1 MTTTTLQDAIQRFA
15 FKSRFIR
22 IAMGFAFSAA
32 LACAADWDPAAA
44 AKYLDSRQEKW
55 FAWPTAALKG
65 GPCLSCHT
73 GITYMLARPVLRGA
87 LGETAPA
94 RWETGM
100 LEGLKARVEDN
111 SPLDHLGRAQVVLA
125 ALALAVNDQRSG
137 RGLAGETEAAF
148 RRMWSLQAG
157 DGTLKGAFPWATGT
171 LEPYASDAT
180 YMGASLAALAVAM
193 APGNYRSRPEIRGN
207 LDALE
212 NHLRNSANGQALH
225 HRLISLWASAKLK
238 GLLPEAAAQQI
249 LKETWQGQE
258 ADGGWTLKSLGPW
271 KDHPQAPP
279 QPGSNA
285 YATALVALSVQEYGI
300 SREDPRVVKA
310 LNWLKAHQD
319 PHDGAWAA
327 ASFNK
332 QYEAGSMQIEFM
344 RDAATGFA
352 VLALLGGTGLN

>member
-1 MTTTTLQDAIQRFA
+1 MFTRMALVLA
-15 FKSRFIR
+15 FSG
-22 IAMGFAFSAA
+22 ALGFAV
-32 LACAADWDPAAA
+32 DWDPAAA

-55 FAWPTAALKG
+55 FAWPRAASKG

-73 GITYMLARPVLRGA
+73 GLMYMLARPVLRRA
-87 LGETAPA
+87 LGETAPI

-100 LEGLKARVEDN
+100 VEGLKARVEDN
-111 SPLDHLGRAQVVLA
+111 PAPDAADAQPVLA
-125 ALALAVNDQRSG
+125 ALVLAIDDQRSA
-137 RGLAGETEAAF
+137 RGLSRETEAAF
-148 RRMWSLQAG
+148 RRMWRLQVG
-157 DGTLKGAFPWATGT
+157 DGTRKGAFPWNNSGRD
-171 LEPYASDAT
+171 PYSNEAT
-180 YMGASLAALAVAM
+180 YMGALLAALAVAI
-193 APGNYRSRPEIRGN
+193 APDNYRSRPEIRGN
-207 LDALE
+207 LEALG
-212 NHLRNSANGQALH
+212 NHLRNSANGQPLH

-238 GLLPEAAAQQI
+238 GLLPEATAQQI
-249 LKETWQGQE
+249 LTETWQGQE

-271 KDHPQAPP
+271 KDHPQSPP

-319 PHDGAWAA
+319 SHDGAWAA
-327 ASFNK
+327 ASFNR

-352 VLALLGGTGLN
+352 VLALLGGTGLH

>member
-1 MTTTTLQDAIQRFA
+1 MFTRA
-15 FKSRFIR
+15 
-22 IAMGFAFSAA
+22 AMVLAFSAV
-32 LACAADWDPAAA
+32 LGFAADWDPAAA

-55 FAWPTAALKG
+55 FAWPNAASKG

-73 GITYMLARPVLRGA
+73 GLTYMLARPVLRRA
-87 LGETAPA
+87 LGEAAPA

-100 LEGLKARVEDN
+100 LAGVKARVEDN
-111 SPLDHLGRAQVVLA
+111 PTPQAADAQPVLA
-125 ALALAVNDQRSG
+125 ALALAIDDQRSG
-137 RGLAGETEAAF
+137 HGLSRETEAAF
-148 RRMWSLQAG
+148 RRMWRFQAS
-157 DGTLKGAFPWATGT
+157 DGARKGAFPWNNSGRD
-171 LEPYASDAT
+171 PYSNEAT
-180 YMGASLAALAVAM
+180 YLGASLAALAAAI
-193 APGNYRSRPEIRGN
+193 APDNYHSRPEIRGN

-212 NHLRNSANGQALH
+212 DHLRNSANGQPLH
-225 HRLISLWASAKLK
+225 HRLISLWASARLK
-238 GLLPEAAAQQI
+238 GLLPETSTEQI

-319 PHDGAWAA
+319 SHDGAWAA
-327 ASFNK
+327 VSFNK
-332 QYEAGSMQIEFM
+332 QYEAGSMQIEFL

-352 VLALLGGTGLN
+352 ALALLGGTGLH

>member
-1 MTTTTLQDAIQRFA
+1 
-15 FKSRFIR
+15 
-22 IAMGFAFSAA
+22 MGFALSAA
-32 LACAADWDPAAA
+32 AAFAADWDPAAA

-55 FAWPTAALKG
+55 FAWPNAASKG
-65 GPCLSCHT
+65 GPCMSCHT
-73 GITYMLARPVLRGA
+73 GMTYLLVRPVLRRA

-100 LEGLKARVEDN
+100 LEGVKARVEDN
-111 SPLDHLGRAQVVLA
+111 PAAGAPADAQPVLA
-125 ALALAVNDQRSG
+125 ALALAIEDQRSG
-137 RGLAGETEAAF
+137 RGLSRETEAAF
-148 RRMWSLQAG
+148 RRMWSLQVA
-157 DGTLKGAFPWATGT
+157 DGPRKGAFPWNNSGRD
-171 LEPYASDAT
+171 PYSSEAT
-180 YMGASLAALAVAM
+180 YLGATLAALAVAI
-193 APGNYRSRPEIRGN
+193 APGDYRSRPEIRGN

-212 NHLRNSANGQALH
+212 NHLRNSGNAQPLH
-225 HRLISLWASAKLK
+225 HRLISLWAAAKLK
-238 GLLPEAAAQQI
+238 GLLPQAEAEQI

-258 ADGGWTLKSLGPW
+258 TDGGWTLKSLGPW
-271 KDHPQAPP
+271 KDHPQAPS

-319 PHDGAWAA
+319 AHDGAWAA

-352 VLALLGGTGLN
+352 VLALLGGTGLH

>member
-1 MTTTTLQDAIQRFA
+1 M
-15 FKSRFIR
+15 
-22 IAMGFAFSAA
+22 
-32 LACAADWDPAAA
+32 
-44 AKYLDSRQEKW
+44 
-55 FAWPTAALKG
+55 
-65 GPCLSCHT
+65 SCHT
-73 GITYMLARPVLRGA
+73 GLTYMLSRPMLRRA
-87 LGETAPA
+87 LGEIAPA

-111 SPLDHLGRAQVVLA
+111 SAPDEAADAQAVLA
-125 ALALAVNDQRSG
+125 ALALAIDDQRSA
-137 RGLAGETEAAF
+137 RGLSRETETAF
-148 RRMWSLQAG
+148 QRMWRLQVG
-157 DGTLKGAFPWATGT
+157 DGTRKGAFPWNNSGRD
-171 LEPYASDAT
+171 PYSNDAT
-180 YMGASLAALAVAM
+180 YMGASLAALAVAI
-193 APGNYRSRPEIRGN
+193 APGDYRSRPEIRGN

-212 NHLRNSANGQALH
+212 NYLRNSANGQALH

-249 LKETWQGQE
+249 LTETWQGQE

-271 KDHPQAPP
+271 KDHPKAPA

-319 PHDGAWAA
+319 SHDGAWAA

-352 VLALLGGTGLN
+352 VLALLGGTGLH